1 MKIALVSPYDF
12 AYPGGVA
19 SHITN
24 LDSQLQRLGHDVRV
38 IAPASRAVNT
48 FGDRFLP
55 IGRPRS
61 LPSSGSIVRITLS
74 VTLADHIRRVLDQE
88 KFDIVHLHEPFM
100 PMLCSAVLRF
110 SETVNV
116 GTFHACEGVPGY
128 YFGWPVTPFL
138 IRRRARKLG
147 GRIAVSRPALEYAR
161 HHLPGEYEIIPNGV
175 DTRHFNPA
183 VLPFE
188 EYRDGKRNL
197 LFVGRLEKRKGLAYL
212 LRAYARVKKEM
223 PGTRLIVV
231 GMGTRLRKRYER
243 FVAQHG
249 LQGDVVF
256 KGFVSYDDLARYFRT
271 ADVYCSPATGHE
283 SLGVVLLE
291 GLASG
296 TPVVASDIPG
306 YSTVISNG
314 QDGLLFPPRDSGRLA
329 DCLLQVL
336 NDRDLSARLSA
347 AGLKTAASYAWER
360 VGERVAGFYRSVL
373 AAQG

>member
-24 LDSQLQRLGHDVRV
+24 LDTQLRRLGHDVRV
-38 IAPASRAVNT
+38 IAPASHAVNT
-48 FGDRFLP
+48 FGERFLP

-61 LPSSGSIVRITLS
+61 LPSSGSIIRITLS
-74 VTLADHIRRVLDQE
+74 LTLADHIRRVLNRE
-88 KFDIVHLHEPFM
+88 EFDIVHLHEPFM

-128 YFGWPVTPFL
+128 YLGWPVIPFL
-138 IRRRARKLG
+138 VRRRARKLG

-161 HHLPGEYEIIPNGV
+161 HHIPGEYEIIPNGV
-175 DTRHFNPA
+175 DLRNFNPDVA
-183 VLPFE
+183 PFP
-188 EYRDGKRNL
+188 EYRNGKRNI

-212 LRAYARVKKEM
+212 LKAFLRVKREM
-223 PGTRLIVV
+223 PDTRLIVV
-231 GMGTRLRKRYER
+231 GTGTRLRRRYER
-243 FVAQHG
+243 YVAQHG
-249 LQGDVVF
+249 LQDHVIF
-256 KGFVSYDDLARYFRT
+256 KGFVSEEDKARYFRT

-291 GLASG
+291 GLATG

-306 YSTVISNG
+306 YSSVITNG
-314 QDGLLFPPRDSGRLA
+314 QDGLLFPRKDSRRLA
-329 DCLLQVL
+329 ESLLRVL
-336 NDRDLSARLSA
+336 DDRSLAERLSA
-347 AGLKTAASYAWER
+347 AGLKTAAGYSWES
-360 VGERVAGFYRSVL
+360 VGERVAGFYQSVL
-373 AAQG
+373 AARG